1 MTKHLRFLFIAL
13 LMAVWTGGW
22 AQTWEKTDLAN
33 LTSDD
38 VFVIVDIESTGAYAM
53 SNNKGT
59 GSAPKATKVTLSA
72 DKNQI
77 TSAVTD
83 VIKWTLDKNA
93 GGYTFYPNGDKKKW
107 LYTTRS
113 NNGVRVGTNDAKQ
126 FEPYSQNGYIG
137 LKNTTTNRYVG
148 VYNKTDWR
156 CYTST
161 STNIGNTK
169 ISYFKYTAASTKT
182 DPALSFANASV
193 DVALEDKT
201 TTVQTITTVEGFD
214 GKITYESSN
223 NDIATVAG
231 TTINLIKE
239 GEVDII
245 AKSDAT
251 ETYAA
256 GTASYKLIIKSNLK
270 DPELAF
276 NPATI
281 DFDVNN
287 IEFKSADHLNNP
299 YKVAVKYSIN
309 PTSTNATI
317 NENTGV
323 AEIYEPGEYTIT
335 ATFAGDDTYQSAN
348 ATFILNA
355 KDMRQDAT
363 LVFDAESYNI
373 DVNDGKFLSAD
384 HLKNPN
390 TVAVK
395 YAIDPA
401 SENVEITA
409 NGEVTVLA
417 TGEYTITATF
427 TGDKTYKPA
436 TATCKLVVT
445 DGKVVFY
452 ESFNKCDGTGGND
465 GQFSGDIATSKTSY
479 DKTGWEGTSVKGAA
493 QCIKIGVKKSGGN
506 VTSPNITIDKVA
518 LLTFNLASWEG
529 DNSNVTITI
538 SNGTLGYNGSFA
550 KSFTLTP
557 SDSKFDN
564 VEMIVKASSPFTI
577 DFSCSEGEQ
586 RFFLDEVKVTEIKAK
601 PYTFDETNDNNIVES
616 YENAN
621 VTLNRSHL
629 VTDNWNT
636 FCVPFAISAE
646 EIAKTWGEGTEL
658 RTFDRMS
665 GNTMYF
671 KKVESIEAG
680 KPYLVKPAKDTD
692 DQLTFNGVQTV
703 ATNAEDNKVG
713 EGKFYMVGT
722 YNAIKLKE
730 DGSNLFLTTEN
741 KFNRPIIGK
750 AKMKG
755 MRVYF
760 EVPTNTVPAALRA
773 NIDGVETGIN
783 AINGIEGNTT
793 APVYNLQGQCVGNSL
808 RSLAPGIYVQGGK
821 KYVVK

>member
-53 SNNKGT
+53 SNDKGT
-59 GSAPKATKVTLSA
+59 GSAPSATKVTLSA
-72 DKNQI
+72 DEKQI
-77 TSAVTD
+77 TSVVTD
-83 VIKWTLDKNA
+83 VIKWTLDKNS

-107 LYTTRS
+107 LYTTSS
-113 NNGVRVGTNDAKQ
+113 NNGVRVGTNANKQ
-126 FEPYSQNGYIG
+126 FESYSQNGYIG
-137 LKNTTTNRYVG
+137 LKNTATNRYVG
-148 VYNKTDWR
+148 VYNKKDWR
-156 CYTST
+156 CYTSY
-161 STNIGNTK
+161 STNIGSTK

-201 TTVQTITTVEGFD
+201 TAVQTITTVEGFD
-214 GKITYESSN
+214 GKITYKSSN

-245 AKSDAT
+245 ANSDAT

-256 GTASYKLIIKSNLK
+256 GTASYKLVIKSNLK
-270 DPELAF
+270 DPEIAF
-276 NPATI
+276 KNATI
-281 DFDVNN
+281 NFDVNN

-299 YKVAVKYSIN
+299 YNLAVKYSIT
-309 PTSTNATI
+309 PTSENATI

-323 AEIYEPGEYTIT
+323 AEIYKPGEYTIT
-335 ATFAGDDTYQSAN
+335 ATFAGDDTY
-348 ATFILNA
+348 
-355 KDMRQDAT
+355 
-363 LVFDAESYNI
+363 
-373 DVNDGKFLSAD
+373 
-384 HLKNPN
+384 
-390 TVAVK
+390 
-395 YAIDPA
+395 
-401 SENVEITA
+401 
-409 NGEVTVLA
+409 
-417 TGEYTITATF
+417 
-427 TGDKTYKPA
+427 KPA

-445 DGKVVFY
+445 NGKVVFY
-452 ESFNKCDGTGGND
+452 ESFNKCNGKGGND
-465 GQFSGDIATSKTSY
+465 GQFSGTENDGAKY
-479 DKTGWEGTSVKGAA
+479 DNNGWTGTKVNGAA
-493 QCIKIGVKKSGGN
+493 QCIKIGIGSSGGN
-506 VTSPNITIDKVA
+506 VTSPSITIDKVA
-518 LLTFNLASWEG
+518 ILTFNLASWEG

-564 VEMIVKASSPFTI
+564 VEMIVKASSAFTI
-577 DFSCSEGEQ
+577 KFSSNAKKN
-586 RFFLDEVKVTEIKAK
+586 RFFIDEVKVTEIKAK
-601 PYTFDETNDNNIVES
+601 AYTFDETNESNTVES

-621 VTLNRSHL
+621 VTLKRSNL

-646 EIAKTWGEGTEL
+646 EIATTWGEGTQL
-658 RTFDRMS
+658 RTFGSMS
-665 GNTMYF
+665 GNTAMNF

-680 KPYLVKPAKDTD
+680 KPYLVKPAKDTTGD
-692 DQLTFNGVQTV
+692 LTFNGVQTV
-703 ATNAEDNKVG
+703 ANAENKVG
-713 EGKFYMVGT
+713 EAPFYMVGT
-722 YNAIKLKE
+722 YNAIQLAE
-730 DGSNLFLTTEN
+730 DGTNLFLAAQNEFKEPT
-741 KFNRPIIGK
+741 IGS

-760 EVPTNTVPAALRA
+760 EVPANTDPAALRA